1 MVNNMNRTILRDL
14 ERVFIEGYY
23 NKECGEFICYPET
36 NLYFEL
42 NDKMDRNDIACEI
55 LEWLSRDATKA
66 KPYDSKRCNLGYNSI
81 ILGYINKYLG
91 THFTYNQMETIYEFL
106 GNAIN
111 HEKTL
116 EFVTSGYN
124 FDCLKD

>member
-1 MVNNMNRTILRDL
+1 MLFSENL
-14 ERVFIEGYY
+14 E
-23 NKECGEFICYPET
+23 
-36 NLYFEL
+36 
-42 NDKMDRNDIACEI
+42 
-55 LEWLSRDATKA
+55 
-66 KPYDSKRCNLGYNSI
+66 YNSI